1 MLLAEAFF
9 VHFPIL
15 AGGVDERRGHCA
27 SEEDQILEQ
36 LSLQQRV
43 WGKEDKAAHRVSP
56 SEHE

>member
-1 MLLAEAFF
+1 MLPAEAFI

-15 AGGVDERRGHCA
+15 AGGVDERRGHST

-43 WGKEDKAAHRVSP
+43 
-56 SEHE
+56 

>member
-9 VHFPIL
+9 VHFRIL
-15 AGGVDERRGHCA
+15 AGGVDERRGHST

-43 WGKEDKAAHRVSP
+43 
-56 SEHE
+56 